1 MIKPKNLSPETRAL
15 LYGLMVGNVYF
26 TNLTAGDDNATGESF
41 KRAVKTI
48 QQAVL
53 KTVTANHDYV
63 IVFGSGTQ
71 TKAVTSSN
79 THLHIIGGGPQLASA
94 GRGCA
99 FTGMATTTNITSSG
113 VFFELAGFQH
123 VGPATDAVSVS
134 TTGANAFIHHNT
146 FIGSTT
152 ASDLTR
158 VLSTGS
164 YTTIANNIFSLCK
177 LAIGV
182 AGADSVIEGNVIQD
196 VDIAAKGIN
205 LTANTA
211 DRCIIRNNI
220 INLSGGT
227 GDVGVTIISGANQC
241 VLSDNLFHASC
252 SDLISDSGTG
262 TGIWRNFS
270 TAITGTSGA
279 SIPLVVIT

>member
-1 MIKPKNLSPETRAL
+1 MIKPKNLSSDTRAL

-26 TNLTAGDDNATGESF
+26 VNLSSGDDNATGESF
-41 KRAVKTI
+41 KRAVKTV

-123 VGPATDAVSVS
+123 VGPATDAISLS

-152 ASDLTR
+152 ASDAKR
-158 VLSTGS
+158 ISSTGS
-164 YTTIANNIFSLCK
+164 YVTISDNIFSLCK
-177 LAIGV
+177 LAIDV
-182 AGADSVIEGNVIQD
+182 AGADSVIERNVIQD
-196 VDIAAKGIN
+196 VDIAAKAIN
-205 LTANTA
+205 ISVNTG

-227 GDVGVTIISGANQC
+227 GDVGVTIASGANQC
-241 VLSDNLFHASC
+241 VLSDNLFHATC
-252 SDLISDSGTG
+252 NDPIADSGTG

-279 SIPLVVIT
+279 SIPLVIIT